1 MEVLGNVLLI
11 IVSICTFASYFPQI
25 VKCLRTKKS
34 EDLSIWS
41 WILWVISSL
50 AYTLYAVL
58 CQDNFM
64 LIFETSLEL
73 LFCVIILICAI
84 VFRDKK
90 GKNKDKTET
99 KEGN

>member
-1 MEVLGNVLLI
+1 MEILGNVLLG
-11 IVSICTFASYFPQI
+11 IVSICTFISYFPQI
-25 VKCLRTKKS
+25 IKCLKTKRG

-50 AYTLYAVL
+50 AYTLYAIL
-58 CQDNFM
+58 CQNTIM

-84 VFRDKK
+84 IFRK
-90 GKNKDKTET
+90 KDKTNNQ
-99 KEGN
+99 KDL